1 MTQSVERH
9 AEQTGLR
16 ESFTKPAPRQER
28 LETPLFQTM
37 DELRLR
43 HGNQGVAKDRLYLWG
58 GGFLIGS
65 VLFGVLY
72 LVIMF
77 LE

>member
-1 MTQSVERH
+1 MTHSTGQHVEH
-9 AEQTGLR
+9 TGLR
-16 ESFTKPAPRQER
+16 ETLATPPPRTER
-28 LETPLFQTM
+28 VETPLFQTM

-43 HGNQGVAKDRLYLWG
+43 HGNHGAAKDRLYLWG